1 LILYKNPKDG
11 LYYFDYIRATA
22 ELLAL
27 LVIQDWAHLVV
38 LVVLE
43 LKVNP
48 EKTDDLAC
56 QVQQV
61 REQPYYNFHS
71 HLVG

>member
-1 LILYKNPKDG
+1 MFKSPVENLF
-11 LYYFDYIRATA
+11 YYDSNRATA
-22 ELLAL
+22 EILAL

-43 LKVNP
+43 LRVNP

-61 REQPYYNFHS
+61 REQPFFKF
-71 HLVG
+71 

>member
-1 LILYKNPKDG
+1 LILFKNPVDG
-11 LYYFDYIRATA
+11 LFYFDSIRATA

-43 LKVNP
+43 LRVNP

-61 REQPYYNFHS
+61 REQPFFKF
-71 HLVG
+71 